1 MKNENIMGLQ
11 KSDSF
16 YWNKIECFC

>member
-1 MKNENIMGLQ
+1 MGLQ
-11 KSDSF
+11 KSDLF